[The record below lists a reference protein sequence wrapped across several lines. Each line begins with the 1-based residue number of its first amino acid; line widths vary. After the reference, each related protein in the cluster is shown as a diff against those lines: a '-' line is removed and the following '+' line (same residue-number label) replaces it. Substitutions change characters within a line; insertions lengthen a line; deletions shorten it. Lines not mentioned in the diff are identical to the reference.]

1 MIILVTLITASQAAV
16 KTKSVTKVKQNEA
29 QKMKLLRQKLE
40 MKNLLLV
47 KKQIDAIRHRRKL
60 IRSKKVQKTL

>member
-1 MIILVTLITASQAAV
+1 MVILVTLFTASQAAV
-16 KTKSVTKVKQNEA
+16 NTKSVTKKKQNEV

-40 MKNLLLV
+40 MKNLILV

-60 IRSKKVQKTL
+60 IRSKKIQKTL